1 MNNADKNPLSRNTKE
16 KDESQEQT
24 LNPPLSTL
32 HFDDDRVVF
41 IPTEEIRAIEKIY
54 FKMIQAKQEFIKMTE
69 EPKKV
74 PC

>member
-32 HFDDDRVVF
+32 HFEDDRVIF
-41 IPTEEIRAIEKIY
+41 IPTEEIRAIENIY
-54 FKMIQAKQEFIKMTE
+54 FKLIQAKQEFIKMAE
-69 EPKKV
+69 ELKNV
-74 PC
+74 HC